1 MMGRY
6 HRHSLARAHRRCC
19 VRFGHTHVLCSLS
32 PQRYGYFPATC
43 HVGPH
48 WGCLLVTYFL
58 ALGPFVFLLL
68 FVNELRLGLQ
78 VALFASMCVT
88 TVSLTLVACS
98 DPGVVFQDVDSDVE
112 DGESAIVCA
121 QCEVRRPFDASHC
134 SDCGVCIRELDHH
147 CPWTGK
153 CIGKRTIKLFYVF
166 LTCISLH
173 CMLVGAACL
182 VTFAAT

>member
-1 MMGRY
+1 MTKTKNTKSELTNTKDANIMIHTNQNNDNDDENGQMMSRY

-32 PQRYGYFPATC
+32 QQHYGYFPTTC

-58 ALGPFVFLLL
+58 AIGPFIFLML
-68 FVNELRLGLQ
+68 FVDELRLGLQ

-98 DPGVVFQDVDSDVE
+98 DPGVVFQDVESDVE
-112 DGESAIVCA
+112 DVESGIVCGRMD
-121 QCEVRRPFDASHC
+121 VVD
-134 SDCGVCIRELDHH
+134 
-147 CPWTGK
+147 
-153 CIGKRTIKLFYVF
+153 
-166 LTCISLH
+166 
-173 CMLVGAACL
+173 
-182 VTFAAT
+182 